1 MFEMLGSILMIEMIC
16 DGFFTAMEIFLLDP
30 DCKALYH
37 AQNVG
42 QSLEWSLCI
51 VINDHC
57 F

>member
-1 MFEMLGSILMIEMIC
+1 MLGSILMIEMIC

-51 VINDHC
+51 VINDHW
-57 F
+57 FW